1 VSEDV
6 EVSEPADTPPG
17 APATTDALRAVAK
30 PPRGWVS
37 LYALA
42 FVLLLG
48 AGAAMGAS
56 AVGLLASTRLLW
68 TCTVLSG
75 AAILVAVLSV
85 VLPHR

>member
-6 EVSEPADTPPG
+6 RVSEPTDTAAPPAG
-17 APATTDALRAVAK
+17 AKR
-30 PPRGWVS
+30 PRGWVS

-42 FVLLLG
+42 FVLLVG

-68 TCTVLSG
+68 TSTILSG
-75 AAILVAVLSV
+75 AAIIVAVLSV
-85 VLPHR
+85 VLPRR

>member
-6 EVSEPADTPPG
+6 EVSEPAEKAPQADPG
-17 APATTDALRAVAK
+17 ARTKR
-30 PPRGWVS
+30 PRGWVS

-42 FVLLLG
+42 FVLLLA

-68 TCTVLSG
+68 TSTILSA
-75 AAILVAVLSV
+75 AAILVAVTSV
-85 VLPHR
+85 VLPRR

>member
-6 EVSEPADTPPG
+6 EVSEPADNVPHADPG
-17 APATTDALRAVAK
+17 ARTKR
-30 PPRGWVS
+30 PRGWVS
-37 LYALA
+37 VYALA

-68 TCTVLSG
+68 ASTILSG
-75 AAILVAVLSV
+75 AAILVAVTSV
-85 VLPHR
+85 VLPRR